1 MRIMQELTFPAL
13 VYQCEVCELEGFNK
27 ASMEEHIEKTHT
39 CLECK
44 TLHKDIYELNR
55 HKEREHTPKTNQCND
70 CEFSAESEW
79 KLRDHMRTHMQ
90 AVYNCEV
97 CGKKGNSQNE
107 IDEHIQSVHV
117 REMFQHFAKSMDK
130 PDKRSD
136 YRAANS
142 TRGFTQEEKRNNGY
156 CRFWNR
162 GGCTYG
168 DFCKFAHEK
177 SPACRFQDR
186 CNRKMTCQCFHEE
199 QPSNTRTSF
208 LGQRPGNQNW
218 F

>member
-117 REMFQHFAKSMDK
+117 REMFQHFCI
-130 PDKRSD
+130 
-136 YRAANS
+136 RA
-142 TRGFTQEEKRNNGY
+142 TFTELRP
-156 CRFWNR
+156 
-162 GGCTYG
+162 
-168 DFCKFAHEK
+168 FCGITKQF
-177 SPACRFQDR
+177 
-186 CNRKMTCQCFHEE
+186 
-199 QPSNTRTSF
+199 RT
-208 LGQRPGNQNW
+208 LCIPKCLEIATVQTLW
-218 F
+218 T